1 MGEVYPLRHHVKN
14 LIWQLEEGF
23 FKKMWRENV
32 YASCNYSSTISFLVE
47 IWLKYLYIDY
57 A

>member
-14 LIWQLEEGF
+14 LIWQLEEDF

-32 YASCNYSSTISFLVE
+32 YASCNYFSTVSFLVE
-47 IWLKYLYIDY
+47 IWLKYLYIEY